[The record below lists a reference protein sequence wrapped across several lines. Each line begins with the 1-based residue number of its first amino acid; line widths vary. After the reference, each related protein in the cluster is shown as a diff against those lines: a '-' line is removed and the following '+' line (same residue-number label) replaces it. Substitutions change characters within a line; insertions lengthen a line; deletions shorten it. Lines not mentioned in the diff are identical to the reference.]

1 MGLTVKNKNE
11 FVFGDEIANV
21 FSFPMDI
28 VEKEVDNYEN
38 LKPFI
43 YDLDID
49 NEDKANIINKI
60 NSLKTMKSEK
70 EKSKLKREIDEFK
83 KKYNL

>member
-21 FSFPMDI
+21 FSFPLEV
-28 VEKEVDNYEN
+28 VEKEVENYEN

-49 NEDKANIINKI
+49 NEEKAAIINKI
-60 NSLKTMKSEK
+60 GKLGTRISEK
-70 EKSKLKREIDEFK
+70 EKSKIKREIESFREEHHI
-83 KKYNL
+83 